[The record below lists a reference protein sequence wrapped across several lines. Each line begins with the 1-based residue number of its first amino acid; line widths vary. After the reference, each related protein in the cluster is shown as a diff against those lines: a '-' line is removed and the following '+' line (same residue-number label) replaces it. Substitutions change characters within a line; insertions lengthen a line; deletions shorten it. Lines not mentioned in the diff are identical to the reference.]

1 MNIFITGGAGFI
13 GTNTA
18 LHFSKESDNRITILD
33 NLSRVGTNSN
43 LFSLQKSIGK
53 RLQFINAD
61 IGNTA
66 HYKKELSKSDVII
79 HLAGQTAVTTS
90 TIDPITDFNTNV
102 AGGFALLEL
111 IRKSNPKA
119 IVLYASTNKVYG
131 DLSHHAVKLRINK
144 KQYINLTSPKGVD
157 ETERL
162 RFISPYGCS
171 KGAIDQYMLDYSHT
185 FGLQTVVFRQSC
197 IYGPYQLGVEDQ
209 GWVAHFSKQFLR
221 NKPITIYGDGYQVR
235 DLLHVDDLI
244 HLYERV
250 ISSIHAVTGHAFNV
264 GGGIKNAYSLIQ
276 VMDILKKKIGTSPR
290 TTFMNERVGDQKYFV
305 SDNSKARKMLGWKPR
320 TTFVSGI
327 DTLITWQKANL
338 T

>member
-18 LHFSKESDNRITILD
+18 LHFSKEYDNRITILD

-43 LFSLQKSIGK
+43 LLSMQKIIGK

-61 IGNTA
+61 IRDTA
-66 HYKKELSKSDVII
+66 RYKKELSKSDVVI

-102 AGGFALLEL
+102 AGGFAVLDLV
-111 IRKSNPKA
+111 RKSNPKA
-119 IVLYASTNKVYG
+119 ILLYASTNKVYG
-131 DLSHHAVKLRINK
+131 DLSHHTLKLRKNK
-144 KQYINLTSPKGVD
+144 KQYVNIVRPRGVN
-157 ETERL
+157 ETEHL
-162 RFISPYGCS
+162 HFISPYGCS
-171 KGAIDQYMLDYSHT
+171 KGTIDQYMLDYAHT
-185 FGLQTVVFRQSC
+185 FGLHTVVFRQSC

-209 GWVAHFSKQFLR
+209 GWVAHFSKQFLG
-221 NKPITIYGDGYQVR
+221 NKPITIFGDGYQVR

-244 HLYERV
+244 YLYERV

-276 VMDILKKKIGTSPR
+276 VMDILKKKIGTSPHI
-290 TTFMNERVGDQKYFV
+290 TFMNERVGDQKYFV
-305 SDNSKARKMLGWKPR
+305 SDNSKARKMLGWKPN
-320 TTFVSGI
+320 TLFGSGI

-338 T
+338 I